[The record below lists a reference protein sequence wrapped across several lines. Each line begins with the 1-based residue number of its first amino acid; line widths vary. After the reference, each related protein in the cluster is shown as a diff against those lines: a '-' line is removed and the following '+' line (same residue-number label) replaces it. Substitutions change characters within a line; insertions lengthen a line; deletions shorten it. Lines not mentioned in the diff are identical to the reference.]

1 MQTPLSTADFS
12 ASVKT
17 LTKSDFRTL
26 GLATLGGALEFYD
39 FIIFVF
45 FANQI
50 GQLFFPAEIPDWL
63 RQSQTFGLFAVGYFV
78 RPLSGTIMGHFGDL
92 IGRKRI
98 FTFSIILMAAPTL
111 AIGLLPSYSAIGV
124 IAPIALLILRV
135 LQGAAIGGEIPG
147 AWVFVSEHLPSNRVS
162 LACGTLTAGLTVG
175 ILLGSVVNIGIT
187 RMLPPAEITRIG
199 WRIAF
204 LLGGVFGICAAL
216 LRQWL
221 HETPVFREMSA
232 RKALAAELPIK
243 TVLSKHQTA
252 VIISVLLGW
261 MLNGG
266 MAAIILITPQLLI
279 SRYHFSST
287 LVSEA
292 SCLAALCL
300 TIGCVLSGWL
310 SDRFGA
316 PPVLMGGSVCLIIA
330 NYLFYAD
337 TKLGSAFLLPLYALV
352 GLIIGVVGAAPSI
365 MVKSFPP
372 AIRFTGI
379 SLSYNISAIFGAGL
393 TPLIVTIVAANDLFG
408 VAHYV
413 AALSLVG
420 FAVGLFLWKN
430 RIQGMPAAVHCL
442 GKPAS

>member
-1 MQTPLSTADFS
+1 
-12 ASVKT
+12 
-17 LTKSDFRTL
+17 
-26 GLATLGGALEFYD
+26 
-39 FIIFVF
+39 
-45 FANQI
+45 
-50 GQLFFPAEIPDWL
+50 
-63 RQSQTFGLFAVGYFV
+63 
-78 RPLSGTIMGHFGDL
+78 
-92 IGRKRI
+92 
-98 FTFSIILMAAPTL
+98 
-111 AIGLLPSYSAIGV
+111 
-124 IAPIALLILRV
+124 
-135 LQGAAIGGEIPG
+135 
-147 AWVFVSEHLPSNRVS
+147 
-162 LACGTLTAGLTVG
+162 
-175 ILLGSVVNIGIT
+175 
-187 RMLPPAEITRIG
+187 
-199 WRIAF
+199 
-204 LLGGVFGICAAL
+204 
-216 LRQWL
+216 
-221 HETPVFREMSA
+221 
-232 RKALAAELPIK
+232 
-243 TVLSKHQTA
+243 
-252 VIISVLLGW
+252 

-292 SCLAALCL
+292 TCLAALCL

-352 GLIIGVVGAAPSI
+352 GLTIGVVGAVPSI

-413 AALSLVG
+413 AALFLVG
-420 FAVGLFLWKN
+420 FAIGLFLWKN
-430 RIQGMPAAVHCL
+430 RIQGMPAAVHCSL
-442 GKPAS
+442 K